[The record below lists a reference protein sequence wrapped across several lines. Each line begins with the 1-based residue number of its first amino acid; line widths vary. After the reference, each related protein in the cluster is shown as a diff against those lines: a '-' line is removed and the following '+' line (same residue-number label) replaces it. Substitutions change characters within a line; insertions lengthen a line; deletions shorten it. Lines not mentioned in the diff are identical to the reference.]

1 MLPVFL
7 LLVQKVKYLYI
18 TGISKLNYSVIFNNK
33 KYLIIVTV
41 RSANFGEKFDKSA
54 IILYLRIRVLVISTR
69 ISQ

>member
-18 TGISKLNYSVIFNNK
+18 TGISKLNYSVIFNK

-54 IILYLRIRVLVISTR
+54 IILYLRIRMLVISTR